1 MISTNDFSAR
11 RNAILA
17 DYEKVK
23 NDLTVLNDDIQV
35 QIESNENEMQKLAQ
49 QNKEL
54 ASLQTSNKSTIN
66 VISKMF
72 K

>member
-1 MISTNDFSAR
+1 MINVNDFSAR

>member
-1 MISTNDFSAR
+1 MINVNDFSAR

-23 NDLTVLNDDIQV
+23 NDLTVLNDDIQI
-35 QIESNENEMQKLAQ
+35 QIESNESEMQKLAQ